1 MMVLDLVLIKKK
13 KNPYYIVLD
22 PSEINIKG
30 LSFDSSLV
38 VNLVERERERL
49 YPT

>member
-13 KNPYYIVLD
+13 KKKPYYIVLD

-38 VNLVERERERL
+38 VNLVERERL